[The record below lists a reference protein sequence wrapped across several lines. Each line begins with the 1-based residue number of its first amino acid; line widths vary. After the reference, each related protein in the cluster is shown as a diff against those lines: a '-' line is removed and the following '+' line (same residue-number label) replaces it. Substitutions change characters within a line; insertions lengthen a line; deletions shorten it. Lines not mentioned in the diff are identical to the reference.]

1 MIDVS
6 FINEHLTPES
16 NFYNKIYYFDSIDS
30 TNSEGMVKNYPY
42 FSVIIAK
49 TQTSGRG
56 RSGRIWNSKDPDN
69 IYISFIVPP
78 FETKKLLPL
87 NMLTAYS
94 IVEGLK
100 NIINLKIKWPN
111 DLVVN
116 RKKIGGILLESKFYG
131 NKLEKVV
138 VGIGLNVNQE
148 FFDKS
153 LEKIATSIFIETN
166 LKQNINKIICNI
178 IVSFEIFFQQFLK
191 NSIDII
197 EKWCNYS
204 ENLGKHITIHIN
216 GDKKTFIEKGITE
229 YGELIVLDES
239 GFEKKIISGDIDL

>member
-1 MIDVS
+1 MLDLS
-6 FINEHLTPES
+6 FINERLTSES
-16 NFYNKIYYFDSIDS
+16 KFYNKIYYFDSIDS
-30 TNSEGMVKNYPY
+30 TNSEGMVNNYPY

-49 TQTSGRG
+49 TQTSGKG
-56 RSGRIWNSKDPDN
+56 RSGRVWYSTVPEN
-69 IYISFIVPP
+69 IYLSFIMPP
-78 FETKKLLPL
+78 FHTEKLLPL
-87 NMLTAYS
+87 NILTAYS

-100 NIINLKIKWPN
+100 SIIDLRIKWPN

-116 RKKIGGILLESKFYG
+116 KKKIGGILLESKFLG

-138 VGIGLNVNQE
+138 VGVGLNVNQE
-148 FFDKS
+148 FFDNS

-166 LKQNINKIICNI
+166 LKQNISEIACNI

-204 ENLGKHITIHIN
+204 ENLGKQIKIHIN
-216 GDKKTFIEKGITE
+216 GDKKTFTEKGITE
-229 YGELIVLDES
+229 QGELLVLDEN